1 MASMEAGVSITI
13 PAGLHSGCFEVLGK
27 DDIRSITDL
36 KGRTVG
42 VANGSGDERLLKIMA
57 GEGGTTVIDQ
67 PGKNRRKVDE

>member
-1 MASMEAGVSITI
+1 
-13 PAGLHSGCFEVLGK
+13 
-27 DDIRSITDL
+27 
-36 KGRTVG
+36 VG